1 MHLNLSFQRKA
12 QPSAFHS
19 SLDPWASPWSSLHSG
34 PFPRVP
40 DLPRMPPWHLPA
52 SSSEPPGLLLLLFP
66 CLAPDTIR
74 VLLKSSNGCS
84 TIGADIK
91 SVTQLTKSL
100 KSGPCLF
107 PDLPGSYSPGC
118 LGDAHNA
125 PHSDLPSTSVYL
137 HGTSA
142 FLGTSYYPSS
152 VLENLL
158 CHGRLPRPC
167 KLLSYSVLKSSFA
180 AML

>member
-1 MHLNLSFQRKA
+1 MHLNLNFQRKA
-12 QPSAFHS
+12 QPSALHS
-19 SLDPWASPWSSLHSG
+19 SLDTWASPWSSLHSG
-34 PFPRVP
+34 PFPRIP
-40 DLPRMPPWHLPA
+40 DLPRMPPGHLPA
-52 SSSEPPGLLLLLFP
+52 SSSEPPGPLLPLFP

-74 VLLKSSNGCS
+74 VPLKFSNSCS
-84 TIGADIK
+84 TIGAEIK
-91 SVTQLTKSL
+91 SITQLTKSL

-125 PHSDLPSTSVYL
+125 PHSVLPSTSVYL

-152 VLENLL
+152 VLESLL
-158 CHGRLPRPC
+158 CQGRLPRPC

-180 AML
+180 AVL